1 MVKIFVI
8 SFWFYHISPL
18 YLFWVNFRTN
28 TKIIDFLRKLCTYRY
43 LTCNM
48 WVWPSHILGIVIS
61 TLAVSLWELYF
72 LLTTLFFYI
81 SNCIPFP
88 VNLSPLSSMRVLL
101 HPRTPF
107 CFSALAFP
115 YTESLRLHRTKGVPS
130 HRFQIR

>member
-101 HPRTPF
+101 HPRTYP
-107 CFSALAFP
+107 L
-115 YTESLRLHRTKGVPS
+115 PS
-130 HRFQIR
+130 HSSIIILFRGIEPPQVQGPTLPLMLE